1 MLLSDKYKINGIIT
15 KGTYS
20 TLYEGEH
27 IIKKH
32 KVAIK
37 IESDEICKK
46 LLDNEIKMY
55 LHLNRGKTK
64 LHIPDIKCIGTYD
77 NYSYI
82 VMELLDIN
90 LKQYVAKGIQKYKF
104 LMIMEQLFIL
114 IEMFHYRGLVHRD
127 IKPENFVFNKAE
139 TLCIIDLGLS
149 TFISNR
155 EMKKFIGNKRY
166 SSYSCHLDKYIYTVK
181 DDLISI
187 IYMLLDLYTKILPW
201 DYNQNK
207 KDVDFEKFYKEHH
220 KYDDIVEVILY
231 VYSIIGTKHFYVS
244 VMNELRSAIYHYHS

>member
-1 MLLSDKYKINGIIT
+1 MLSDKYKINGIIT

-55 LHLNRGKTK
+55 LHLNRGKIK

-82 VMELLDIN
+82 VMELLNDN
-90 LKQYVAKGIQKYKF
+90 LKQFVAKGVTKYKF
-104 LMIMEQLFIL
+104 LMITEQLFLL
-114 IEMFHYRGLVHRD
+114 IELFHYRGLVHRD
-127 IKPENFVFNKAE
+127 IKPENFVFNKQE

-149 TFISNR
+149 TFITDR
-155 EMKKFIGNKRY
+155 EIKQFIGNKRY
-166 SSYSCHLDKYIYTVK
+166 SSYSCHLDKYVYTIK
-181 DDLISI
+181 DDLIAI
-187 IYMLLDLYTKILPW
+187 VYMLLDLYTNILPW
-201 DYNQNK
+201 DYNHK
-207 KDVDFEKFYKEHH
+207 KGVDFDFENFYKEHN
-220 KYDDIVEVILY
+220 KYDDIVEIILY
-231 VYSIIGTKHFYVS
+231 VYRNIGTKYFYHTIF
-244 VMNELRSAIYHYHS
+244 NELRSAIYNYHP

>member
-1 MLLSDKYKINGIIT
+1 MLLSGKYKINGIIT

-20 TLYEGEH
+20 SLYEGEH

-90 LKQYVAKGIQKYKF
+90 LKKYVEKGITKYKF
-104 LMIMEQLFIL
+104 LLIIEQLFLL
-114 IEMFHYRGLVHRD
+114 IEMFHRRGLVHRD
-127 IKPENFVFNKAE
+127 IKPENFVLNKAE

-149 TFISNR
+149 TFISTR
-155 EMKKFIGNKRY
+155 EIKQFIGNKRY
-166 SSYSCHLDKYIYTVK
+166 SSYSCHMDKYVYTVY

-201 DYNQNK
+201 DHNYNK
-207 KDVDFEKFYKEHH
+207 KDVDFEKFYKEHN
-220 KYDDIVEVILY
+220 KYDDIVEIILFI
-231 VYSIIGTKHFYVS
+231 YSNIGDKYFYITT
-244 VMNELRSAIYHYHS
+244 MNELSSAIYNYHS

>member
-155 EMKKFIGNKRY
+155 EMKQFIGNKRY
-166 SSYSCHLDKYIYTVK
+166 SSYSCHLDKYVYTVK

-187 IYMLLDLYTKILPW
+187 IYMLLDLYTHILPW
-201 DYNQNK
+201 DHNHNK
-207 KDVDFEKFYKEHH
+207 KDVDFEKFYKEHD

-231 VYSIIGTKHFYVS
+231 VYSIIGTKQFYINT
-244 VMNELRSAIYHYHS
+244 MNELRSAIYHYHS